1 MAHLGT
7 QPHVGTIARA
17 HEVLQK
23 APPPPKKAEND
34 YKEAM
39 HEPWGIS
46 SHGDVLGTLGLTR
59 GS

>member
-17 HEVLQK
+17 HEGLQK

-39 HEPWGIS
+39 HEP
-46 SHGDVLGTLGLTR
+46 
-59 GS
+59 